1 MNGFILLGC
10 FALVFVASRQHTWAR
25 ARVAV
30 AGVWLFTV
38 LTLIATL
45 IHIDIFRMDSVCLL
59 LQRLCRWGLAV
70 DLSTALV
77 GILIQS

>member
-1 MNGFILLGC
+1 MHGIILLGC
-10 FALVFVASRQHTWAR
+10 FALVFVASRQHTWVR
-25 ARVAV
+25 SRV

-45 IHIDIFRMDSVCLL
+45 IHIDLSRMDSVCLL
-59 LQRLCRWGLAV
+59 LQRLCGWGLAV

-77 GILIQS
+77 GILIQP

>member
-1 MNGFILLGC
+1 MHGIILLGC

-25 ARVAV
+25 VRVAV
-30 AGVWLFTV
+30 AGLWLFTV

-45 IHIDIFRMDSVCLL
+45 IHIALFRMDSVCLF
-59 LQRLCRWGLAV
+59 LQRLCLWGLPV

>member
-1 MNGFILLGC
+1 LHGIILLGC

-25 ARVAV
+25 VRVAV
-30 AGVWLFTV
+30 AGLWLFTV

-45 IHIDIFRMDSVCLL
+45 IHIALFRMDSVCLF
-59 LQRLCRWGLAV
+59 LQRLCLWGLAV

>member
-70 DLSTALV
+70 DLTTALV